1 MPETSTGHAEVHGVV
16 NGAVVQA
23 GSIGHVTL
31 AVGDGR
37 RLPVPRQLPAAVGDF
52 TGRAEHVAALDA
64 PAARVADNGPSAVAV
79 VAGAAGVGKTASAL
93 HWSHRVQE
101 RFPHGTL
108 HADLRGYGPGE
119 PATPAE
125 VLFRFLRALGVGPK
139 AVPPGVE
146 EQAALYRSLL
156 AGSRVLVVLDNARAA
171 EQVRPLL
178 PGAPGCLVVVTSRA
192 ALSELISQA
201 AMPVKLA
208 VMPGTESVELLR
220 RIIGPRRAGVE
231 EDDVVRLAGVCGG
244 LPPALSRGTDNGRQ
258 EAFVRTNR
266 SRALAGLGRYD
277 EALAHAERALVLRRR
292 SDDRE
297 GEVFTLDQLARV
309 RQALGDHGKAIALCE
324 QAIAI
329 RPEHAYRPDLAAA
342 FDTLGASAPHVGDSE
357 RATSCRHRAL
367 EVLDD
372 FGDHRAAALRARLGA
387 AGDPPSG
394 RLLP

>member
-1 MPETSTGHAEVHGVV
+1 MRNEVHGVV

-23 GSIGHVTL
+23 GSIGHLTL

-79 VAGAAGVGKTASAL
+79 VADAAGVGKTALAL

-108 HADLRGYGPGE
+108 HADLRGYGRGE

-146 EQAALYRSLL
+146 EQPALYRSLL

-178 PGAPGCLVVVTSRA
+178 PGAPGCLVVVTNRA
-192 ALSELISQA
+192 ALSGLLISQA

-220 RIIGPRRAGVE
+220 RIIGPRRAGAE

-244 LPPALSRGTDNGRQ
+244 LPPALRIVGSRIT
-258 EAFVRTNR
+258 
-266 SRALAGLGRYD
+266 SRPHLRVGDVVADLA
-277 EALAHAERALVLRRR
+277 
-292 SDDRE
+292 DDR
-297 GEVFTLDQLARV
+297 
-309 RQALGDHGKAIALCE
+309 
-324 QAIAI
+324 
-329 RPEHAYRPDLAAA
+329 LAA
-342 FDTLGASAPHVGDSE
+342 L
-357 RATSCRHRAL
+357 
-367 EVLDD
+367 
-372 FGDHRAAALRARLGA
+372 
-387 AGDPPSG
+387 SG
-394 RLLP
+394 PGRSG